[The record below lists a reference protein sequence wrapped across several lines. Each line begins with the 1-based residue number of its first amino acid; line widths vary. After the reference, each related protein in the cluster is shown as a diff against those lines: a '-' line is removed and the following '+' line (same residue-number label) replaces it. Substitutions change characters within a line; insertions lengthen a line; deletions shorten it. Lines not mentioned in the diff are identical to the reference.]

1 MDISH
6 RYAGRFLLLS
16 MTSRWPP
23 GMLGILLDRRK
34 RFQTHC
40 PDNLCRASAGPSTYS
55 SNRSWRSCSSRALG
69 RSARTTPTAGGAL
82 AAGCAIAPC
91 ECRAS
96 KKVAARRKAHT
107 LFSHLSSIPLRAPAS
122 IRKPAAR
129 TGTVSWCEYAA
140 KCNIP
145 ELINLQTAKTFGF
158 VVAQFC
164 GPRRRGDR
172 KALLRRA

>member
-107 LFSHLSSIPLRAPAS
+107 LSVIYHLSPSVPLQVYGSPPQGPAQS
-122 IRKPAAR
+122 AGANMPPSA
-129 TGTVSWCEYAA
+129 
-140 KCNIP
+140 
-145 ELINLQTAKTFGF
+145 TFLNSSTCKQPKRSGS
-158 VVAQFC
+158 
-164 GPRRRGDR
+164 
-172 KALLRRA
+172 